1 MLPSINF
8 RPDIIHCHDWQT
20 GVLPVYLHSIFR
32 DNHFYDNIKT
42 IMTIHNLRF
51 QGIWDIKTLKV

>member
-1 MLPSINF
+1 MIKLVVLDVDGTSI
-8 RPDIIHCHDWQT
+8 D
-20 GVLPVYLHSIFR
+20 R

-51 QGIWDIKTLKV
+51 QGIWDIKTLQKITNFPDYVFRPTDY